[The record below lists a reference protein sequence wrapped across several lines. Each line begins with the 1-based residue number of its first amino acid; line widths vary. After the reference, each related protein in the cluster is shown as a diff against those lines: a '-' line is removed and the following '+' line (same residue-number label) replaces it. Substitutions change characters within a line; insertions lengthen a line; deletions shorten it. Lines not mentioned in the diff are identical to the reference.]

1 MTKANA
7 ICSCYWHRARK
18 YLFRSCILLL
28 SVMCTITHT
37 HTAHIHSC
45 RHRERRRHR
54 RNKPELI
61 GFCFWKIKCVAWFK
75 KEVEPDLQH
84 EVAIAQE
91 VFEKFSKC
99 ICCAFILQSGDRQK
113 QQEKQQ
119 RERKRIIKVCELQD
133 YISFAIDL
141 VSSKSALYRKIAGR
155 YIYI

>member
-1 MTKANA
+1 M
-7 ICSCYWHRARK
+7 
-18 YLFRSCILLL
+18 
-28 SVMCTITHT
+28 
-37 HTAHIHSC
+37 
-45 RHRERRRHR
+45 
-54 RNKPELI
+54 
-61 GFCFWKIKCVAWFK
+61 
-75 KEVEPDLQH
+75 QH

-141 VSSKSALYRKIAGR
+141 VSTKSALYRKIGGR
-155 YIYI
+155 YIYIYIIISYIYIHIYFTISYYMLCIFYVLMPSVRTFISLQSLAGTSAIPFHLRLAITL